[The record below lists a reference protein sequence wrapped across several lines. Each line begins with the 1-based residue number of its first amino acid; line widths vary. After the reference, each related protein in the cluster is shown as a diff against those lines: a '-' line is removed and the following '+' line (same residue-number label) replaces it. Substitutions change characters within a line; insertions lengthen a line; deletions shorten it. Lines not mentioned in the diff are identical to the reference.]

1 MTVLSSEP
9 RRRRAVLGLAL
20 GLAILAVGAPAGEA
34 GPLLRPSDVRLSVEK
49 RSQLEAD
56 PYAVRWRMARMDGD
70 ALPTAGPLKLNLFD
84 DVAVNARV
92 SSAEIL
98 ESGSRFLAGALE
110 NGGHFTLLRSAGGI
124 LRAAFHTAHGVYTM
138 RSQGPGQVLIKQH
151 DVSKMPG
158 CGVDAMGERPP
169 RLTDK
174 VPTVGRS
181 QTQSP
186 RTATAGQVQWE
197 DNKPVDILVLYT
209 QRVEDHEGGPVEVM
223 ATLEN
228 EIAKMNLVLANSG
241 LAHRRVQGFFE
252 KVDYDQGKDY
262 GVDLSYLSLIRN
274 GTLHSAL
281 IEKHQPDL
289 LHLIVRDFRAVSGL
303 ASFPG
308 AATAA
313 HPYKRC
319 ATARQRINR
328 YGSDDMTLC
337 LYNEGR
343 RRFRL
348 PGAVTHLGSVVH
360 GYTFAHEV
368 GHNLG
373 LAHGTSTAIE
383 FPYRNYGY
391 GYINPDVAAT
401 CQHTVM
407 TTPGPECL
415 GRGRPYVKV
424 PAFSNADLFFPR
436 LPAGYDSASDT
447 PMGVPGEERT
457 GDHRDPVNAA
467 RAIDEVWHLVSA
479 LSEPDADS
487 LDDVNVVQVLETT
500 AITLRDAVYTEEGET
515 AIDLASYYAG
525 PALSEVEF
533 TATSNDSDVA
543 LAAVRGSQLI
553 ITPVARGEAEVTL
566 RSVYRGRV
574 TTQTFTVTVTDAC
587 PSWLCRGS
595 FSGWRNVLLEDAGVG
610 DGGDGGV
617 GDGGDGDGDGDGDG
631 SGDGSGDGDGDGSGD
646 GGDGGDGD
654 GDGVGDDH
662 GDTFNTATTL
672 ALGGERSGTI
682 SPVGDVDWFRLDVE
696 QTEGFVKV
704 YTTGSTDTYGKLH
717 DSESGWTTEN
727 NDGRDG
733 GNFTLHLTEDDLT
746 EGNFDSGIYYVSV
759 EGYGGETGDYIIHAE
774 FHPRDGVGGDD
785 DHGHTINTATTLVL
799 GGEQSG
805 TIEEPGD
812 SDVFKIDA
820 TEAGTVIAYTTGSMD
835 TVGQL
840 VNLFDTVTA
849 QDDDTGEGRNF
860 RISYYV
866 APGPGLTYFVVV
878 SGYDVGTGDYTL
890 HTEFE
895 PLTAAKEIPLGEQS
909 DTIGPVGDIDWF
921 RINVTELG
929 VLTAYTTPA
938 LRGFDLVGD
947 LFNSV
952 QIITRERYRRFN
964 GNSIGGTFGAES
976 IVYPG
981 TYYVSVQSPHASIFK
996 RLNTG
1001 SYTLHTELELPT
1013 TLALG
1018 GEQSGRLDPVN
1029 WFRIDITEPGTLI
1042 VYTTGSTTFV
1052 VGSLYEPVD
1061 GRFYLQRGPR
1071 AVTEVEG
1078 SHEFRMER
1086 LVDAGTYYVAIQNWW
1101 TFRGWPASGGSYTIH
1116 AEFEPN

>member
-1 MTVLSSEP
+1 MTALSSEPRP

-20 GLAILAVGAPAGEA
+20 GLAISAVGAPAGDA
-34 GPLLRPSDVRLSVEK
+34 GPLLRPSDAPLSVEK
-49 RSQLEAD
+49 RLQLEAD
-56 PYAVRWRMARMDGD
+56 PYAMRWRMARMGGD
-70 ALPTAGPLKLNLFD
+70 ALSTAGPLAFNLFD
-84 DVAVNARV
+84 DVAVKARV
-92 SSAEIL
+92 SSAETL

-124 LRAAFHTAHGVYTM
+124 LRGAFHTAHGVYTL

-174 VPTVGRS
+174 VPAIGRFPNS
-181 QTQSP
+181 I
-186 RTATAGQVQWE
+186 TATAEQVQWE

-209 QRVEDHEGGPVEVM
+209 QRVEDHEGGPAEVT

-228 EIAKMNLVLANSG
+228 EIAKMNLVLTNSG
-241 LAHRRVQGFFE
+241 LAHRRVRGFFE
-252 KVDYDQGKDY
+252 KIDYEQGEDY
-262 GVDLSYLSLIRN
+262 GVDLSYLSQIRY
-274 GTLHSAL
+274 GDLHSAL
-281 IEKHQPDL
+281 IEKRQPDL
-289 LHLIVRDFRAVSGL
+289 LHLIVRDYKAVSGL
-303 ASFPG
+303 ASFPS
-308 AATAA
+308 AVARAYT
-313 HPYKRC
+313 HKRC

-343 RRFRL
+343 GWFRL
-348 PGAVTHLGSVVH
+348 AGAVTNLGSVVH

-368 GHNLG
+368 GHNMG

-391 GYINPDVAAT
+391 GYINPDVTAT

-407 TTPGPECL
+407 TTAGPECL
-415 GRGRPYVKV
+415 DRGRPYVEV

-436 LPAGYDSASDT
+436 LPAGYDSAPDT

-487 LDDVNVVQVLETT
+487 LNDVNVVQVLETT
-500 AITLRDAVYTEEGET
+500 AITLRDAIYTEEGET

-533 TATSNDSDVA
+533 NATSNDSDVA

-553 ITPVARGEAEVTL
+553 ITPVAGGDAEVTL

-587 PSWLCRGS
+587 PSWLCRGF
-595 FSGWRNVLLEDAGVG
+595 FSGWRKMLLEDGGVGGGG
-610 DGGDGGV
+610 DGGDDDGGV
-617 GDGGDGDGDGDGDG
+617 GDG
-631 SGDGSGDGDGDGSGD
+631 
-646 GGDGGDGD
+646 
-654 GDGVGDDH
+654 GVGDDH

-682 SPVGDVDWFRLDVE
+682 SPVGDVDWFRLHVNE
-696 QTEGFVKV
+696 TEGLVEV

-717 DSESGWTTEN
+717 DSESGSTRAN

-733 GNFTLHLTEDDLT
+733 GNFTLYLTEDDLT
-746 EGNFDSGIYYVSV
+746 DGNFDSGIYYVSV
-759 EGYGGETGDYIIHAE
+759 EGYGGTTGDYIIHAE
-774 FHPRDGVGGDD
+774 FHPKDGVGGDD
-785 DHGHTINTATTLVL
+785 DHGGTYDTATTLAP

-812 SDVFKIDA
+812 HDVFKIDA

-840 VNLFDTVTA
+840 VNLFDTVIA

-878 SGYDVGTGDYTL
+878 SGYEFDTGYYTL

-895 PLTAAKEIPLGEQS
+895 PLTAVKEIPLGSEQS
-909 DTIGPVGDIDWF
+909 DTISPVGDIDRF

-938 LRGFDLVGD
+938 FRGFDLVGD
-947 LFNSV
+947 LFNAEGAAFSLGN
-952 QIITRERYRRFN
+952 RDNRSNHEGYRRPN
-964 GNSIGGTFGAES
+964 GNFIGGTFGLES
-976 IVYPG
+976 IVYPS
-981 TYYVSVQSPHASIFK
+981 TYYVSVQSPHASIFN

-1001 SYTLHTELELPT
+1001 SYTLHTELELPA

-1029 WFRIDITEPGTLI
+1029 WFRIDITESGTLI
-1042 VYTTGSTTFV
+1042 VYTTGSTTYM
-1052 VGSLYEPVD
+1052 VGSLYEID
-1061 GRFYLQRGPR
+1061 DDLGGYFQRSPYS
-1071 AVTEVEG
+1071 VTEVEG

-1101 TFRGWPASGGSYTIH
+1101 TFLGLPASGGSYTIH